1 VTLLLVVFVS
11 ALVADVGA
19 GVGGEELVGANGQVE
34 LPAGPNRDVVYR
46 KCASCHDLQNL
57 VDTKG
62 LSRENWNGTIDEMVT
77 YGMNI
82 TPDER
87 EQVLG
92 YLATYLPPGR

>member
-1 VTLLLVVFVS
+1 MRRAQLLFGV
-11 ALVADVGA
+11 VGA
-19 GVGGEELVGANGQVE
+19 ALLALGGRAISQVE

-82 TPDER
+82 TPGER
-87 EQVLG
+87 EQVLD
-92 YLATYLPPGR
+92 YLATYLPPK